1 VHIRV
6 LLPVVALLSLAA
18 AVPAQEPEPGPKVT
32 TTQSGIEITVLE
44 EGASNDRP
52 VPGEVVRVHY
62 TGWLE
67 DGTKFDSS
75 RDREQPFEFPVGRR
89 RVIRG
94 WDEVLQLMDVGD
106 KIRVKIPAALA
117 YGADRRGM
125 IPPNSNL
132 VFEIELLSIVRPP
145 AFPKAKPERQKKLP
159 SGLVY
164 EVVKEGEGEAPRMDQ
179 GVRIRFAFWSAS
191 GGFLASSETLK
202 AHLAGIAGTLQ
213 LTRKQEPFLK
223 EVVPLLKAGTVLRL
237 EVPAALCWGDEPP
250 VPGLE
255 PGTTTVWELELVG
268 VQDVPAFVKVADM
281 TLARTDSGLMYQILA
296 EGQGD
301 SPGAGSTVT
310 VRYTGWFEDG
320 SVFDSSHARGE
331 PTTFQV
337 RQVIPGWQEGLRM
350 MKPGATYRFVIP
362 AGLAYGDKPPP
373 GIPENATLIFLVELI
388 SAS

>member
-1 VHIRV
+1 
-6 LLPVVALLSLAA
+6 
-18 AVPAQEPEPGPKVT
+18 
-32 TTQSGIEITVLE
+32 
-44 EGASNDRP
+44 
-52 VPGEVVRVHY
+52 
-62 TGWLE
+62 
-67 DGTKFDSS
+67 
-75 RDREQPFEFPVGRR
+75 
-89 RVIRG
+89 
-94 WDEVLQLMDVGD
+94 
-106 KIRVKIPAALA
+106 
-117 YGADRRGM
+117 
-125 IPPNSNL
+125 
-132 VFEIELLSIVRPP
+132 
-145 AFPKAKPERQKKLP
+145 
-159 SGLVY
+159 
-164 EVVKEGEGEAPRMDQ
+164 
-179 GVRIRFAFWSAS
+179 
-191 GGFLASSETLK
+191 
-202 AHLAGIAGTLQ
+202 
-213 LTRKQEPFLK
+213 
-223 EVVPLLKAGTVLRL
+223 
-237 EVPAALCWGDEPP
+237 